1 MTYKNYL
8 KRPLDFV
15 LSAAAIIFLSP
26 VFLILIILLQFTN
39 EKAGVFFYQE
49 RPGKGGRIFKVI
61 KFKTM
66 NDRRDASGKLLP
78 SIERITKVGQF
89 MRKTS
94 LDEIPQIF
102 NVFKGDM
109 SLIGPRPLLV
119 QYLPLYSE
127 QQARRHEMRPGIT
140 GWAQVNGRNAI
151 SWTRKFELDVWYVDN
166 VNFLL
171 DVKVLYLTAKKVL
184 GRADINSSS
193 DATMPTFNGNN

>member
-1 MTYKNYL
+1 MIYKNYL
-8 KRPLDFV
+8 KRPLDII
-15 LSAAAIIFLSP
+15 LSAGAIILLSP
-26 VFLILIILLQFTN
+26 VFLILIILLHFTN

-66 NDRRDASGKLLP
+66 NDRKDASGNLLP
-78 SIERITKVGQF
+78 SVERITKVGQI

-94 LDEIPQIF
+94 LDEIPQLF

-127 QQARRHEMRPGIT
+127 EQARRHEMRPGIT

-151 SWTRKFELDVWYVDN
+151 SWTRKFELDVWYIDN

-171 DVKVLYLTAKKVL
+171 EVKVLYLTAKKVL

-193 DATMPTFNGNN
+193 DATMPTINGNN

>member
-1 MTYKNYL
+1 MIYKNYL
-8 KRPLDFV
+8 KRPLDII
-15 LSAAAIIFLSP
+15 LSAGAIIFLSP
-26 VFLILIILLQFTN
+26 VFLILIILLHFTN

-66 NDRRDASGKLLP
+66 NDRKDASGNLLP
-78 SIERITKVGQF
+78 SVERITKVGQI

-94 LDEIPQIF
+94 LDEIPQLF

-127 QQARRHEMRPGIT
+127 EQARRHEMRPGIT

-151 SWTRKFELDVWYVDN
+151 SWTRKFELDVWYIDN

-171 DVKVLYLTAKKVL
+171 EVKVLYLTAKKVL